1 VRSPETISARLPVLV
16 IHLVSNLEIV
26 SAGKTSRLLVGFQ
39 PRNLD
44 FAIQTNSDISISSDS
59 PGDED

>member
-1 VRSPETISARLPVLV
+1 VAIAATTGPGNPPCIESGNRFRRKNESVAGRL
-16 IHLVSNLEIV
+16 S
-26 SAGKTSRLLVGFQ
+26 

-44 FAIQTNSDISISSDS
+44 FAIQTNSDISTSSDS